1 MRIKSYTRAVFSC
14 IFCLIWLWP
23 LVVNASSD
31 ATPLLTVV
39 ASEMSHSANS
49 QVTLDRTALLALPQA
64 SMESQVPWHDESAR
78 FEGPL
83 ISSLMEHLDIRG
95 DTLVVTGLDGYSTR
109 ISLVEAFETEA
120 MLALRCNDK
129 PIDVREFGPLILLYP
144 QGHGL
149 SSQQLLFRTVWQ
161 VAHITVE

>member
-1 MRIKSYTRAVFSC
+1 MRTNCYTRAVFSS
-14 IFCLIWLWP
+14 ILCLVWLWP
-23 LVVNASSD
+23 LVVNADTTSM
-31 ATPLLTVV
+31 LTVV
-39 ASEMSHSANS
+39 ASETSHSANS
-49 QVTLDRTALLALPQA
+49 QVTLDRTALLSLPQA
-64 SMESQVPWHDESAR
+64 SMESKVPWHDESAR

-109 ISLVEAFETEA
+109 IPLVEAFETKA
-120 MLALRCNDK
+120 MLALRCNGR

-161 VAHITVE
+161 VTHITVE